1 MNDSY
6 LKIFDNLFY
15 DINSNS
21 DVKNTIE
28 QASHVLASLI
38 IKFGELENELC
49 FGTSR
54 KDDFVDTV
62 LCLFIRKVMEQID
75 AINILFSIGSF
86 AQTQIILRSLVENIV
101 SLQFILKEDT
111 EKRAAAY
118 WLEHHYEEIEL
129 GERLFE
135 TESDLRK
142 QIIKNKGQESFDD
155 DMNMFLKKK
164 AAFERIVK
172 SKPVF
177 QEIDRERKRKMNRK
191 RENKKY
197 IKWYE
202 ICSNVT
208 SFKGMMKQTGYEMY
222 YDSIYGG
229 LSYEA
234 HAYNSTMDIS
244 FNKAGM
250 ALKPIRNP
258 VGGGSTFSLA
268 CTFSVS
274 LLKSI
279 YEYVGDGEME
289 KTEFQDFFVDFQNKR
304 DIASHNLDMII

>member
-6 LKIFDNLFY
+6 LNIFDNLFY
-15 DINSNS
+15 DVNSNS
-21 DVKNTIE
+21 DVKNKIE
-28 QASHVLASLI
+28 QSSHVLASLI

-49 FGTSR
+49 FGASR

-129 GERLFE
+129 GERLFG

-142 QIIKNKGQESFDD
+142 QIIANKGQESFDD

-164 AAFERIVK
+164 EVFERIVK
-172 SKPVF
+172 SKPIF
-177 QEIDRERKRKMNRK
+177 QEIDRDRKRKK
-191 RENKKY
+191 EKKKY
-197 IKWYE
+197 MKWYE
-202 ICSNVT
+202 VCSNVT
-208 SFKGMMKQTGYEMY
+208 NFKDLMTETGYEKY

-229 LSYEA
+229 LSYET

-244 FNKAGM
+244 FNENGM
-250 ALKPIRNP
+250 CLKPIRNP
-258 VGGGSTFSLA
+258 VDGGSTFLLT
-268 CTFSVS
+268 CTFSMG
-274 LLKSI
+274 LLAKI
-279 YEYVGDGEME
+279 YEYLGDGEME
-289 KTEFQDFFVDFQNKR
+289 RREFKAFFVDFQNKR

>member
-129 GERLFE
+129 GERLFG

-142 QIIKNKGQESFDD
+142 QIIAHKGHESFDD

-164 AAFERIVK
+164 EAFERIVK

-202 ICSNVT
+202 VCSNVT
-208 SFKGMMKQTGYEMY
+208 SFKGMMKENGYEKY

-234 HAYNSTMDIS
+234 HAYNSTMDIH
-244 FNKAGM
+244 FNEGGM
-250 ALKPIRNP
+250 ELKPIRNP

>member
-135 TESDLRK
+135 TKSDLRK

-250 ALKPIRNP
+250 ALKLIRNP
-258 VGGGSTFSLA
+258 VDGGSTFSLA